1 MDKVLNLREAKRI
14 ILDDLFTLNYTKP
27 EVLESIDDRRVRR
40 GNLDKAVTLGKNPK
54 NTTRLVL
61 ATESGFVQVFGVVH
75 FVNEKGITLEKDH
88 FIPMHVIY
96 SVDMF

>member
-1 MDKVLNLREAKRI
+1 MDKVLNLRDTRQI
-14 ILDDLFTLNYTKP
+14 TLDDLFTLKYTKP

-96 SVDMF
+96 NVDVF